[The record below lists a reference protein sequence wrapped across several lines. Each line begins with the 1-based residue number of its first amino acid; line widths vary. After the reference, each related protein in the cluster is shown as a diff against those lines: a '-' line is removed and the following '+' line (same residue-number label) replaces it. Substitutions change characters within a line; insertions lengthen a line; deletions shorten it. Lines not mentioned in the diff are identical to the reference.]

1 MHECKTR
8 NMKQTVITLLQL
20 KSVDK
25 KVRVYK
31 TIWR

>member
-1 MHECKTR
+1 MHACKTR

-20 KSVDK
+20 KSVGNN
-25 KVRVYK
+25 VRIYK